1 MALWLR
7 QAAALTCIGSTR
19 QINLALLYIKLCR
32 TFVSVLA
39 ELEQKTALLPA
50 VLQTSNCIALVD
62 HLTSV
67 FKDSD
72 WSSAARQA

>member
-1 MALWLR
+1 LP
-7 QAAALTCIGSTR
+7 
-19 QINLALLYIKLCR
+19 LLHVKLCQ

-67 FKDSD
+67 FKETD
-72 WSSAARQA
+72 WSSAARQAQAQHFIRIVVSGSITTPI

>member
-1 MALWLR
+1 
-7 QAAALTCIGSTR
+7 LTCIGSTR